1 MKYLIIIEGE
11 KYKIANDK
19 KIANEFL
26 INHAKSEKA
35 RGVEKTD
42 SWVDE
47 MLKFGFSRIY
57 SPFGDFMLPFEN
69 KKDFEI
75 I

>member
-19 KIANEFL
+19 NY
-26 INHAKSEKA
+26 AKSEKA

-42 SWVDE
+42 SWLDE

-57 SPFGDFMLPFEN
+57 SPAGDFVLPFEN
-69 KKDFEI
+69 EKDFEI